1 LKSKYSEINMETL
14 LGPLTL
20 NLYNDNLYGSNLG
33 SKAEITDKYSTIE
46 FKNTKDINANLYNSR
61 LDADNTGN
69 LSIESKYSKV
79 TIETSGNL
87 DVNGYND
94 KYSFLKTGDIT
105 FVAKYSDLKTETSG
119 HVNLNCYEG
128 DFYLKVIKDV
138 EIISKYADYQFET
151 AENCSIASSYNDKLT
166 AGKLNSLRIIDS
178 KYCIFKIDELVTALS
193 ETNGYEDKFNI
204 LRTGQDFKEMSVN
217 GKYVDVSLAL
227 LKSMNFRF
235 KAEITYADL
244 DIDESALKPIIKIVN
259 GSKIEYNAIKGT
271 ESEGMTL
278 IELNGYQMGLKI
290 IDL

>member
-1 LKSKYSEINMETL
+1 METL
-14 LGPLTL
+14 SGPVTL

-33 SKAEITDKYSTIE
+33 NKAEITDKYSTIE
-46 FKNTKDINANLYNSR
+46 FKNIKDIKANLYNSR
-61 LDADNTGN
+61 LDA
-69 LSIESKYSKV
+69 
-79 TIETSGNL
+79 
-87 DVNGYND
+87 
-94 KYSFLKTGDIT
+94 
-105 FVAKYSDLKTETSG
+105 ETSG

-151 AENCSIASSYNDKLT
+151 AENCSIAASYNDKLT

-204 LRTGQDFKEMSVN
+204 LRTGQKFKEMRVN

-227 LKSMNFRF
+227 LKSMNLGF

-244 DIDESALKPIIKIVN
+244 DIDESALKPIIKIIN

-271 ESEGMTL
+271 ESEGMPL